1 MNMLTTGASSGMGDE
16 AACAKRGQVACAK
29 SLPFSVNKNLA
40 VNLSDQLADGLRG
53 AILSGYY
60 KKGEMLP
67 KLSDMASALGVS
79 MRIPREAVAKLASE
93 NLVSPRQRL
102 GCVVLGR
109 REAYWRGQVL
119 AIVPV
124 ACEGAYFA
132 MMLLGEMRRR
142 LVRAGY
148 LFSVFTLDREANG
161 RWNFTGLDLM
171 LKQKQTFAVPLYCPK
186 QVFDRLDRF
195 GTPWS
200 TILYSEDFLPHGSA
214 GYLGDMAEF
223 LGQCA
228 AKSVRRVLL
237 VGYDCRAAY
246 DGIGS
251 TLKDAGLEVEES
263 FFSKAQCG
271 GYSYGYLE
279 RIQRLGMNAALKR
292 FSAPRETWPDLVLW
306 LDDFLAIGGLM
317 ALQELG
323 VRAPDDVFAV
333 TLANKGFVPVYPRS
347 LARFEFDPVA
357 TGEKAAEAILDH
369 MAGKPT
375 ELFGFIQQYIPGDTF
390 PAG

>member
-1 MNMLTTGASSGMGDE
+1 MKAS
-16 AACAKRGQVACAK
+16 CAKR
-29 SLPFSVNKNLA
+29 LPFAVNKNLA
-40 VNLSDQLADGLRG
+40 VNLSDQVADGLRS

-79 MRIPREAVAKLASE
+79 MRIPREAVAKLAAE

-119 AIVPV
+119 AIAPV

-132 MMLLGEMRRR
+132 TMLFGEMRRR

-148 LFSVFTLDREANG
+148 LFSLFTLDRDANG

-171 LKQKQTFAVPLYCPK
+171 LQQKQTFAVPLYCPK
-186 QVFDRLDRF
+186 QVFDRLDRA

-200 TILYSEDFLPHGSA
+200 TILYSEDFLPHGSV

-223 LGQCA
+223 LRRCA
-228 AKSVRRVLL
+228 AKNVRRVLL
-237 VGYDCRAAY
+237 VGCDFREAY
-246 DGIGS
+246 DGIS
-251 TLKDAGLEVEES
+251 RTLKDAGLEVEEC

-279 RIQRLGMNAALKR
+279 RIQRLGMKTALKR
-292 FSAPRETWPDLVLW
+292 FCCERATWPDLVLW
-306 LDDFLAIGGLM
+306 LDDFLAVGGL
-317 ALQELG
+317 AGLQELG
-323 VRAPDDVFAV
+323 VRAPDDVYAV
-333 TLANKGFVPVYPRS
+333 TLANKGFVPAYPRS

-357 TGEKAAEAILDH
+357 TGAKAAEVILGH
-369 MAGKPT
+369 IAGKPA
-375 ELFGFIQQYIPGDTF
+375 ELFGFIQQYKPGETF
-390 PAG
+390 PD

>member
-1 MNMLTTGASSGMGDE
+1 MKK
-16 AACAKRGQVACAK
+16 AAATSAGKR
-29 SLPFSVNKNLA
+29 LPFSVNKNLA
-40 VNLSDQLADGLRG
+40 VNLSDQVADGLRD

-67 KLSDMASALGVS
+67 KLSDMASELGVS
-79 MRIPREAVAKLASE
+79 MRIPREAVEKLASE

-102 GCVVLGR
+102 GCIVLGR
-109 REAYWRGQVL
+109 REAYWRGHVL
-119 AIVPV
+119 AIAPV

-132 MMLLGEMRRR
+132 TMLLGEMRRR
-142 LVRAGY
+142 LVQAGY
-148 LFSVFTLDREANG
+148 LFSVFTLDRDEKG

-171 LKQKQTFAVPLYCPK
+171 LKQKQTFVVPLYCPR
-186 QVFDRLDRF
+186 QVFDRLERA

-223 LGQCA
+223 LDQCA
-228 AKSVRRVLL
+228 AKTVRRVLL
-237 VGYDCRAAY
+237 VGCDFREAY
-246 DGIGS
+246 DGIS
-251 TLKDAGLEVEES
+251 RTLREAGLEVEEC
-263 FFSKAQCG
+263 FFGKAQCG
-271 GYSYGYLE
+271 GYAYGYLE

-292 FSAPRETWPDLVLW
+292 FAKARETWPDLVLW
-306 LDDFLAIGGLM
+306 LDDFLAIGGLA

-333 TLANKGFVPVYPRS
+333 TLANKGFLPAYPRS

-357 TGEKAAEAILDH
+357 TGEKAAEAILGH
-369 MAGKPT
+369 MAGKPA
-375 ELFGFIQQYIPGDTF
+375 ELFGFIQQYKPGETF
-390 PAG
+390 PADSRAIAHFARTPTCAPTE